1 MARQP
6 VPVAP
11 CSVGSLFSGGGLID
25 LGLERAGWRVA
36 WQSEVD
42 PYASSVLRKHWP
54 DTPNLG
60 DVRGVAE
67 HGAPRVELLAGG
79 FPCQDLSSAG
89 KQAGLDGE
97 RSGLW
102 FEYAKIIQAIHP
114 RFVLIENVAR
124 LRHNG
129 LDRVLRDL
137 ADRGYDAEW
146 DVLSA
151 ASVGA
156 PHLRERLWIVAWDA
170 TRVRVPDAF
179 GERVRE
185 QRERDGEQRRE
196 PRADEPRDDGA
207 SQRVAHV
214 ADGDG
219 GRRARLGAP
228 HDDDGDH
235 APGDVADGR
244 GADVADAVRTGREGL
259 SSGSSR
265 AWREAAPGHGGTV
278 SDAWF
283 RVFDATA
290 YAAYAERCVR
300 EVWPRA
306 PRSPRVEPGLG
317 RASDGD
323 PAGLDARPADPWER
337 DTPRSLTPAEAAE
350 RRLLGEVRSARLK
363 VIGNSVVPQIVE
375 FIGQRLQILRSFS
388 ADS

>member
-6 VPVAP
+6 VPLDP
-11 CSVGSLFSGGGLID
+11 RSVGSLFSGGGLID
-25 LGLERAGWRVA
+25 LGLERAGWRVT

-54 DTPNLG
+54 DIPNLG
-60 DVRGVAE
+60 DVRVIAE

-102 FEYAKIIQAIHP
+102 FEYAKIIGSIRP

-156 PHLRERLWIVAWDA
+156 PHLRERLWIVAWDTA
-170 TRVRVPDAF
+170 RVRVPDAL
-179 GERVRE
+179 GERVRVE
-185 QRERDGEQRRE
+185 RERDGEQRRE
-196 PRADEPRDDGA
+196 PRADEPRVDGA
-207 SQRVAHV
+207 PQRVADV

-219 GRRARLGAP
+219 GRRASFGAP
-228 HDDDGDH
+228 HHADGH
-235 APGDVADGR
+235 VSDGR
-244 GADVADAVRTGREGL
+244 GAYVADAVRAGREGDTRRQGR
-259 SSGSSR
+259 S
-265 AWREAAPGHGGTV
+265 EPAAPGHGASV
-278 SDAWF
+278 SDAGF
-283 RVFDATA
+283 RVFDPAA
-290 YAAYAERCVR
+290 YAAWSARCAR

-306 PRSPRVEPGLG
+306 PRSSGAQPGLG
-317 RASDGD
+317 RDADGH
-323 PAGLDARPADPWER
+323 PAELDARPADPWER

-375 FIGQRLQILRSFS
+375 FIGQRIQVLRSFS
-388 ADS
+388 VDF